1 MTSRVASIS
10 VIKRSGCRE
19 NFSID
24 KVARS
29 VFLACKNAGLSQAYA
44 NSIIEQLLTEIA
56 SKKELS
62 TKEIADRIERL
73 MIEKLIENPKWE
85 EAAKYYVLARIYQ
98 DVYGKDN
105 WDGKFDSQ
113 DLELSYP
120 ALKVMEQRYILRDPQ
135 TLRYRETPQMVF
147 QRVAKAIAEIERIY
161 GASEGDVRNY
171 EEKFYE
177 LLSTRRFLPN
187 SPTLMNAGTR
197 LGVLS
202 ACFVLPVRDSMTTP
216 DGEGIM
222 DAVRAMALIQQQGG
236 GTGFNFSEL
245 RPEGDVVASTAGVAS
260 GPVSFMKLFDVVT
273 EVIKQGGRRRGA
285 NMGILD
291 SWHLDIEK
299 FIKSKSGELKDVQL
313 QNFNISIGAYDYF
326 MKAVEESKPIP
337 LINPRKTYLANG
349 TPYDSRYYAIARAR
363 NYITE
368 DWVAE
373 EIIEELEAN
382 GGSIPLDRSK
392 IITIDEAMVIAK
404 KEDAI
409 VKWIDAER
417 IFEDIVKSAWDS
429 GDPGMIFLD
438 TINRRHPVW
447 YLGKISS
454 TNPCGEQPLLDWES
468 CNLGSINLEK
478 YVYYD
483 RNNKPHIDWHRLAND
498 IYTAVRFLDN
508 VIDAAKWPLY
518 HLERAAKRARKIG
531 LGVMGWAHM
540 LIKLGIPYDSV
551 DAIYLAYYLAEW
563 IEYCAIRASINLA
576 KERNPFPTWDSK
588 RYRPTWRS
596 TKPVEE
602 LLKQAGITL
611 KPSRRIKS
619 ILSERPSVDWSL
631 VEEEI
636 TRYGLRNAC
645 VTSIAPTGTISIIA
659 GTSSGIEPIFALAFV
674 RRVTV
679 GTFIEVNKLFLNYL
693 RRYELDE
700 PELIKIVAEEG
711 TAATIPFLPRTI
723 RKLFRTAHDI
733 KPIWHVLHQAS
744 WQQFVDAGVSKTVNM
759 RNEASVDEVRSVY
772 LLAWKLGCKGITV
785 YRDKSKAKQV
795 IYFGVKAARKMTE
808 KPKEIHE
815 RIVAEPK
822 KFRLEIRESRIVD
835 GFNDISCPTCEL

>member
-1 MTSRVASIS
+1 MSSRAPSIL
-10 VIKRSGCRE
+10 VIKRDGRRKS
-19 NFSID
+19 FSIE
-24 KVARS
+24 KVVRS
-29 VFLACKNAGLSQAYA
+29 IASACRNAGLSQVHA
-44 NSIIEQLLTEIA
+44 NSIVEQLLAEIGNR
-56 SKKELS
+56 KDIS

-73 MIEKLIENPKWE
+73 MIERVIEDPKWE
-85 EAAKYYVLARIYQ
+85 EAAKYYVLARIYK
-98 DVYGKDN
+98 DVYGKGT
-105 WDGKFDSQ
+105 WDGKFNPR

-120 ALKVMEQRYILRDPQ
+120 GLKVMEQRYILRDPEN
-135 TLRYRETPQMVF
+135 LRCKETPQMVF
-147 QRVAKAIAEIERIY
+147 RRVARAIAKIERIY
-161 GASEGDVRNY
+161 GASESKVREY

-202 ACFVLPVRDSMTTP
+202 ACFVLPVRDAMTTP

-291 SWHLDIEK
+291 SWHSDIEK
-299 FIKSKSGELKDVQL
+299 FLKSKSGELKDVQL
-313 QNFNISIGAYDYF
+313 QNFNISVGAYDYF
-326 MKAVEESKPIP
+326 MKAVEEGKPIP

-349 TPYDSRYYAIARAR
+349 APYDSRYYAIARAR

-373 EIIEELEAN
+373 IIIEELEAN

-392 IITIDEAMVIAK
+392 ILTIDEAMVIAE
-404 KEDAI
+404 KEGAI
-409 VKWIDAER
+409 VRWIEAER
-417 IFEDIVKSAWDS
+417 IFEDVVKSAWDS

-483 RNNKPHIDWHRLAND
+483 ENDKPHIDWLGLARD
-498 IYTAVRFLDN
+498 ISIAVRFLDN
-508 VIDAAKWPLY
+508 VIDAAKWPLH

-540 LIKLGIPYDSV
+540 LIKLGIPYDSI

-563 IEYCAIRASINLA
+563 IEYCAIKASINLA
-576 KERNPFPTWDSK
+576 KERSPFPTWNSK
-588 RYRPTWRS
+588 YYRPTWRS
-596 TKPVEE
+596 ALSIEELMRRAGIVTKPS
-602 LLKQAGITL
+602 K
-611 KPSRRIKS
+611 RIKR
-619 ILSERPSVDWSL
+619 ILSERSNVDWDL

-636 TRYGLRNAC
+636 IRYGIRNAC
-645 VTSIAPTGTISIIA
+645 VTSIAPTGTISIVA

-693 RRYELDE
+693 KKYELDE

-711 TAATIPFLPRTI
+711 TATTIPFLPRTI
-723 RKLFRTAHDI
+723 RKLFKTAHDI

-759 RNEASVDEVRSVY
+759 RNEASVDDVRNVY

-795 IYFGVKAARKMTE
+795 IYFGVKAARKIAE

-815 RIVAEPK
+815 RAITESK
-822 KFRLEIRESRIVD
+822 RFRLEIRESRIVE
-835 GFNDISCPTCEL
+835 GFKDISCPTCEL